1 MGGNLACDYKLHVS
15 LDKMQYSPGELV
27 NGTFSF
33 DFSGD
38 PYKKKNLK
46 IKNPAVVLS
55 IIQTETIQERSQP
68 KKKQNIAI
76 TQAININD
84 LLNISKNPDAIF
96 PFQLQIPLNAQ
107 PSFEYPHQEYSNC
120 SLRSLLQVEI
130 KDCKAIG
137 NSFIVIKK
145 NSTPLN
151 SPLEVIEQ
159 SHKKGIFTGGDVLL
173 KANYHT
179 NSFPVYSKVPFT
191 FNVDFSKSK
200 YKIKGINY
208 ILKRKIKLFDSFGN
222 VLIEFNFLLFVE
234 NYESFKS
241 F

>member
-107 PSFEYPHQEYSNC
+107 PSFEYPHQEY
-120 SLRSLLQVEI
+120 
-130 KDCKAIG
+130 
-137 NSFIVIKK
+137 
-145 NSTPLN
+145 
-151 SPLEVIEQ
+151 
-159 SHKKGIFTGGDVLL
+159 
-173 KANYHT
+173 
-179 NSFPVYSKVPFT
+179 
-191 FNVDFSKSK
+191 
-200 YKIKGINY
+200 
-208 ILKRKIKLFDSFGN
+208 
-222 VLIEFNFLLFVE
+222 
-234 NYESFKS
+234 
-241 F
+241 